1 MKKTAL
7 LPPQI
12 PDGLPVETD
21 AEGFAHEESIFRRAF
36 RSLYFPPFAR
46 EHIAVEQCTL
56 SGCLLPGITVRHS
69 QWCDVELRNCD
80 LTGADLSGCGF
91 HRVTFVDCKF
101 SGANFSDTVLRH
113 VRMERCKGEAATFA
127 ASRLRHVR
135 FEECILRH
143 ASLSDCR
150 MEEGRFVRCDLGEA
164 EFFGTRLRGM
174 SLADSDIRGIRIRE
188 IVSPELRGARIDRL
202 QALDL
207 VRLLGVEI
215 ED

>member
-1 MKKTAL
+1 
-7 LPPQI
+7 
-12 PDGLPVETD
+12 
-21 AEGFAHEESIFRRAF
+21 
-36 RSLYFPPFAR
+36 
-46 EHIAVEQCTL
+46 
-56 SGCLLPGITVRHS
+56 
-69 QWCDVELRNCD
+69 
-80 LTGADLSGCGF
+80 
-91 HRVTFVDCKF
+91 
-101 SGANFSDTVLRH
+101 
-113 VRMERCKGEAATFA
+113 MERCNGEAATFA

-150 MEEGRFVRCDLGEA
+150 MEESRFVRCDLGEA